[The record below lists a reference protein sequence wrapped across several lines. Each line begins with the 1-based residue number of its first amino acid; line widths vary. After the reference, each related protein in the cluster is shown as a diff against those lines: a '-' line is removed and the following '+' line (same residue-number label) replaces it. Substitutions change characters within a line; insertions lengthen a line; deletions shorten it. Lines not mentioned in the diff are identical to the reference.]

1 MPNKRYSPSKSIRKR
16 ISDWE
21 GRSMYAPAP
30 DTGKV
35 NRSFEAEAADFLRV
49 TPQEVIDSLPPEAL
63 DAVFSTSYNIGA
75 GNYKKRVVPNLV
87 RLVNG
92 EGTVED
98 VTNSMYGTNDKKY
111 RGLRTRRATERQLFS
126 DAYNAMLADM
136 MTEAEANGS
145 FRREVPTNYLQANA
159 DVFTPKAPVV
169 AVGQD
174 NNQVAD
180 VVVDSNRVRVTP
192 LQFIQNDYTEP
203 QQVNRTY
210 FLDRYNQNYNDMFTP
225 VEYDGK
231 RYRRR
236 LDSNGTYSL

>member
-1 MPNKRYSPSKSIRKR
+1 MPSKQYSPSKSIRKR

-21 GRSMYAPAP
+21 GRSMHSPAP
-30 DTGKV
+30 DTGRV

-136 MTEAEANGS
+136 MNEAEANGT
-145 FRREVPTNYLQANA
+145 FKKEVPTTYIQQNA
-159 DVFTPKAPVV
+159 DKFTPRPTIVTE
-169 AVGQD
+169 QPE
-174 NNQVAD
+174 NNQTL
-180 VVVDSNRVRVTP
+180 NIPEQTGLRVTP
-192 LQFIQNDYTEP
+192 LQFVQQDYSTP
-203 QQVNRTY
+203 QQTTRTY

-225 VEYDGK
+225 LEYDGK

-236 LDSNGTYSL
+236 LDSNGNYSL

>member
-136 MTEAEANGS
+136 MNEAEANGN
-145 FRREVPTNYLQANA
+145 FREEVPTPYIQQNA
-159 DVFTPKAPVV
+159 DEFTPRPTVV
-169 AVGQD
+169 TEQIE
-174 NNQVAD
+174 NNQAL
-180 VVVDSNRVRVTP
+180 NIPEQTGLKVTP
-192 LQFIQNDYTEP
+192 LQFVQQDYSEP
-203 QQVNRTY
+203 QQTTRTY

-225 VEYDGK
+225 LEYDGK

-236 LDSNGTYSL
+236 LDSNGNYSL

>member
-21 GRSMYAPAP
+21 GRSMHSPAP

-111 RGLRTRRATERQLFS
+111 RGLRARRATERQLFS

-136 MTEAEANGS
+136 MNEAEANGN
-145 FRREVPTNYLQANA
+145 FRKEVPTTYIQQNA
-159 DVFTPKAPVV
+159 DKFAPRPTVV
-169 AVGQD
+169 TEQTED
-174 NNQVAD
+174 NQALNIPEQAGL
-180 VVVDSNRVRVTP
+180 RVTP
-192 LQFIQNDYTEP
+192 LQFVQQNYSEP
-203 QQVNRTY
+203 QQTTRTY

-225 VEYDGK
+225 LEYDGK

-236 LDSNGTYSL
+236 LDSNGNYSL

>member
-1 MPNKRYSPSKSIRKR
+1 MPSKQYSPSKSIRKR

-21 GRSMYAPAP
+21 GRSMHSPTP
-30 DTGKV
+30 DTGKI
-35 NRSFEAEAADFLRV
+35 NRPFEAEAADFLRV

-111 RGLRTRRATERQLFS
+111 RGLRARRATERQLFS

-136 MTEAEANGS
+136 MNEAEANGN
-145 FRREVPTNYLQANA
+145 FRKEVPTTYIQQNA
-159 DVFTPKAPVV
+159 DKFTSRPTIVTE
-169 AVGQD
+169 QTE
-174 NNQVAD
+174 NNQTL
-180 VVVDSNRVRVTP
+180 NIPEQTGLRVTP
-192 LQFIQNDYTEP
+192 LQFVQQNYSEP
-203 QQVNRTY
+203 QQTTRTY

-225 VEYDGK
+225 LEYDGK

-236 LDSNGTYSL
+236 LDSNGNYSL